1 MTTLFAYVMTNDSGF
16 APNPFHGFC
25 TLARCMP
32 STRSVAKVGDYV
44 VGLAGKRLRGCLG
57 ESGDWRIIYAM
68 QVTDKKT
75 FREYWDDKDFLC
87 KRPDRSAGGEK
98 ALGDNDIR
106 LNTPGKHVLI
116 SGAGRFTYWGKKAP
130 TVPPN
135 LGFLVPPFIPYAI
148 GHRRKFSKDEVEAFI
163 RWFDGQER
171 GRLGMPTDWDE
182 RKKC

>member
-1 MTTLFAYVMTNDSGF
+1 MTLFAYVMTDDSGF
-16 APNPFHGFC
+16 APNPYHGFC

-32 STRSVAKVGDYV
+32 STRSVAEVGDYV
-44 VGLAGKRLRGCLG
+44 VGLAGKRLRERLG
-57 ESGDWRIIYAM
+57 KGGEWRIIYAM
-68 QVTDKKT
+68 QVTEKMT
-75 FREYWDDKDFLC
+75 FEEYWLDQRFRA
-87 KRPDRSAGGEK
+87 KRPDESADDEK
-98 ALGDNDIR
+98 ALGDNDIS

-163 RWFDGQER
+163 KWFDGQPR
-171 GRLGMPTDWDE
+171 GRLGDPTDT
-182 RKKC
+182 